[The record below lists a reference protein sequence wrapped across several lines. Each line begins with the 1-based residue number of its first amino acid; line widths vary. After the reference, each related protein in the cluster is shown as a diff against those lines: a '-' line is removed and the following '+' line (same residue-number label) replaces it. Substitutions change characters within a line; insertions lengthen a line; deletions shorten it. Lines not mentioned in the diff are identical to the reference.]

1 MRRPARDRL
10 PEFLVFIYE
19 ARNKAS
25 QNGTRDHMSFN
36 SQELRERVRRTYSVA
51 LALVAVCSL
60 TTFVVFQVV
69 IRKQEQCGRVIN
81 VSGRQRMLSQR
92 IALAAD
98 LYARDAT
105 PATRKKAEKWLTDG
119 IDLFEKSHRALLH
132 GNKQVGIAQMPVSLI
147 SELYFSEDTELDFHV
162 RKFIDQSR
170 AILDSELTKDERD
183 RLAKQIVTHAAGTLL
198 PRLDGAVTGYENYTG
213 NLVRLTSFLNFGL
226 CIAALAT
233 LVLESKLIF
242 SPLANTVGDQ
252 TAAIQEMH
260 DKITW
265 AANHDPLTD
274 LPNRRMLTETCYPR
288 FDVERAKGIKVGCI
302 HIDLDGFK
310 QVNDTHGHEAGDS
323 VLSVVSQRLKQH
335 VRKEEFIA
343 RIGGDEFVVLIFGI
357 RDIEQ
362 LEAPA
367 KRLLECLAEPIE
379 YKDTFLQVGGSL
391 GLAMQEPADTSLEDV
406 MARADFAMYESKS
419 MGGLVYSICDASMR
433 ERIGQE
439 RLELESLRKGLEYQQ
454 IVPFF
459 QPQICSKTQ
468 ELVGLE
474 ALARWKL
481 PDGTFRAPNQFLMLA
496 EKHGMLEEVDDLI
509 LNSGLRALKQWRDAE
524 LPIPRVSFNFSSK
537 QLRST
542 RLSDRLV
549 EITEAYGLTPDCVG
563 IEILESVFIEDERDS
578 VIANI
583 KRLHSLGFHIGIDD
597 FGSGHA
603 ALNSLVM
610 IPVQMVK
617 LDRTL
622 VRNVC
627 SDPASRK
634 IVRTI
639 IALCHDLGIETLAE
653 GIETP
658 AQAEVVQS
666 LGCSMHQGFLYSPA
680 LDETKLVSWLA
691 TNGLASEEK
700 PMLNPTISTGNL
712 VVHNMH
718 PI

>member
-1 MRRPARDRL
+1 
-10 PEFLVFIYE
+10 
-19 ARNKAS
+19 
-25 QNGTRDHMSFN
+25 
-36 SQELRERVRRTYSVA
+36 
-51 LALVAVCSL
+51 
-60 TTFVVFQVV
+60 
-69 IRKQEQCGRVIN
+69 
-81 VSGRQRMLSQR
+81 
-92 IALAAD
+92 
-98 LYARDAT
+98 
-105 PATRKKAEKWLTDG
+105 PATKAKAEKWLIDG
-119 IDLFEKSHRALLH
+119 VNLFEKSHRALLH
-132 GNKQVGIAQMPVSLI
+132 GNEEMGIAQMPVHLI
-147 SELYFSEDTELDFHV
+147 SKLYFAEETELDFHV

-170 AILDSELTKDERD
+170 SILDTNLSQDKKLELAE
-183 RLAKQIVTHAAGTLL
+183 QIVSHAASTLL
-198 PRLDGAVTGYENYTG
+198 PRLDGAVSGYEGYTR
-213 NLVRLTSFLNFGL
+213 NLVQLTSFLNFGL

-260 DKITW
+260 EQITW

-288 FDVERAKGIKVGCI
+288 FEVERAKGIKVGCI

-310 QVNDTHGHEAGDS
+310 QVNDTHGHEAGDA
-323 VLSVVSQRLKQH
+323 VLSVVAQRLRDN
-335 VRKEEFIA
+335 VRKDEFVA
-343 RIGGDEFVVLIFGI
+343 RFGGDEFVVLIFGI
-357 RDIEQ
+357 RGLEQ

-367 KRLLECLAEPIE
+367 KRLLQVLAEPIE

-391 GLAMQEPADTSLEDV
+391 GLAMQEPTDTSLEDV

-419 MGGLVYSICDASMR
+419 MGGLVYSVCDESMR

-459 QPQICSKTQ
+459 QPQICSETQ

-496 EKHGMLEEVDDLI
+496 EKHGMLEDVDDLI
-509 LNSGLRALKQWRDAE
+509 LNSGLRALKQWRDAG
-524 LPIPRVSFNFSSK
+524 LAIPRVSFNFSSN

-583 KRLHSLGFHIGIDD
+583 KRLNSLGFHIGIDD

-639 IALCHDLGIETLAE
+639 IGLCHDLGIETLAE

-658 AQAEVVQS
+658 AQAEVVQN

-680 LDETKLVSWLA
+680 LDETKLVAWLS
-691 TNGLASEEK
+691 TNGLETQEK
-700 PMLNPTISTGNL
+700 PLLGPTISTGNL
-712 VVHNMH
+712 VVHNHH